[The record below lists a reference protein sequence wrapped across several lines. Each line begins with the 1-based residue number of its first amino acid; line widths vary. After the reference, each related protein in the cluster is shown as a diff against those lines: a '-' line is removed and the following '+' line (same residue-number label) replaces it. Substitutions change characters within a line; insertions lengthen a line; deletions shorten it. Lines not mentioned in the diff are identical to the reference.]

1 MRIQEI
7 QRVPGDKEGL
17 STKGQNWGKETLS
30 KIKMLPGSQRFGYIA
45 GEAGRAGS
53 FLTGADT
60 IIELFDVKHPEDG
73 LRKAGFLS
81 LRAAPWFPIKN
92 SYQVANVGLD
102 GEYRGTGLGQN
113 LYGIAMKLL
122 GMTIVADDTQTPQ
135 ARSSWLRLSQVPGVA
150 INGYASL
157 FADDWAKRNNR
168 SEIYDDSAKRLISSL
183 LQAGGQV
190 LGEKSPFV
198 YISFPVG
205 NNADQTELQAVQ
217 KGIAIYSAR
226 HPEDGGTEHGL
237 YARWGGQVQEQ
248 GMAEELDE
256 AVTDNYLYHATQPA
270 GMMRILRSGAIK
282 ASFRP
287 QEATKAKTQYP
298 TVSTTRSKQYAES
311 DDFVDFLNLPRE
323 GNSVIIIFDR
333 SKIANHYKM
342 FSTSQGTQTVGDE
355 FEEVIVVPKGSMPIQ
370 GTIKGFYFNPARAAE
385 IEEFK
390 NTPWFKE
397 LLNSPYYIGQKIEPS
412 QFAAEAEYGTDTAKE
427 IEKYFKKA
435 GYKKLGTG
443 ADANVYAKDEQNV
456 IKILMPEDPST
467 QSEQVF
473 NKFYEFSAEHNDIK
487 NLPKFNSVSKF
498 DVLDKE
504 YTMINMERLYPIKN
518 NSFEEAM
525 VWMLSDLS
533 TQRINWNQALK
544 IIQDEATWEGFTGE
558 VPVEEI
564 FNRIDNLDDRD
575 RAEYGV
581 LFTVMTLLYHTGR
594 INKIGWD
601 LHTENVMQRSDG
613 TLVII
618 DPWFAITEDLR

>member
-237 YARWGGQVQEQ
+237 YARWGGQGQQ